1 MTAEAPPSAERRVL
15 QVSGMRCAACAAS
28 IEDAVAAVPGVS
40 EAVVNFATEQLA
52 VGWDGDAAPDDAAV
66 IEAVRVAG
74 YGAASLDPAA
84 LAQAAGP
91 TTNRW
96 EWLRLV
102 ICVALAV
109 DVLLLDYSGY
119 ADQGG
124 WLAWVAMGETWLVIA
139 LAAGPFVRGA
149 WAAARRFTSN
159 MDTLVALAVLIAA
172 SYGSAIVLTREL
184 GMAGAVP
191 GMPGHFLH
199 AAALLIAFV
208 RVGKFLEERARR
220 RATQALRALLD
231 LTPDTAWVKRD
242 GEYVRVESATIVAD
256 DVVRVRPGESVP
268 VDGVIVTGAGAVD
281 ESMLTGESV
290 PVEHAPGDTIY
301 GGTIA
306 RTGSLEVRATGV
318 GGDTAV
324 AKLTRLVEEAQA
336 SRAPIQRFADRVSGV
351 FVPAIVLLA
360 ALTGFGWW
368 FAGAQ
373 ASVGLLRAVA
383 VLVIACPCALGLATP
398 VSVLVGSA
406 LGLRHGI
413 LVKSAEALESV
424 GRLRTIAFDKTGT
437 LTAGTPEV
445 QQIATAEGIAERDA
459 LGMAGAAAGSS
470 NHPLSAAIHAKA
482 RSAGNRTLAAAQGL
496 KERSGL
502 GITAEVG
509 GREVVLGNARHLQR
523 EAPNGAEQLA
533 SMAQALEGQA
543 LTPVLLAV
551 DGKPWAVFGL
561 ADAAR
566 PEAAGVVAALRSL
579 GVSSRILSGDR
590 NPVVDAVGEAVGIG
604 AGERRGELRPEE
616 KLELIKGWSSAA
628 GQGPVAMVGDGI
640 NDAPALAASDVGI
653 AIGSGTDVAKESGD
667 LVLVRHD
674 LRDVVRAVRLGR
686 VTLRNIRQNLFWAL
700 FYNCAMVPAAM
711 AGMIP
716 PGWAGAAMAA
726 SSISVVLNALRLR
739 RATLD

>member
-1 MTAEAPPSAERRVL
+1 MTADAPASAERRVL

-28 IEDAVAAVPGVS
+28 IEDAVAGVPGVS

-52 VGWDGDAAPDDAAV
+52 VGWDGDATPDDAAV

-91 TTNRW
+91 TTSRW

-437 LTAGTPEV
+437 LTAGTPQV
-445 QQIATAEGIAERDA
+445 QQIATAEGIADLDA

-482 RSAGNRTLAAAQGL
+482 RSGGNRTLAAAQGL

-533 SMAQALEGQA
+533 SMALALEGQA

-604 AGERRGELRPEE
+604 DGERRGELRPEE

-711 AGMIP
+711 AGIIP

-739 RATLD
+739 GASLD